1 MPEQGKSVVLE
12 SGKRGI
18 QKNGKGAVYN
28 EDGKCST
35 CCECEPF
42 VLAQTVTN
50 SSNRTWDLTPY
61 QGPDQAPPGTYWRLI
76 ELGSCYP
83 GGYPWYGAG
92 CVDGDGKLAGLQGS
106 FTGQSYNGYM
116 DLQIGCESDD
126 GTQIEWP
133 GSCQTTSYKYSC

>member
-18 QKNGKGAVYN
+18 HKSGKGAVYN
-28 EDGKCST
+28 EDGKCKT

-42 VLAQTVTN
+42 VLASDVTN
-50 SSNRTWDLTPY
+50 SSHPSFDLTPY

-83 GGYPWYGAG
+83 GGDPWYGAG
-92 CVDGDGKLAGLQGS
+92 CVDGDGRLVGLPNQ
-106 FTGQSYNGYM
+106 FTSGYYYNGY
-116 DLQIGCESDD
+116 
-126 GTQIEWP
+126 
-133 GSCQTTSYKYSC
+133 